1 MSGVSVP
8 HRLPLDEKMRVINV
22 SQWRK
27 EGGASAGQKFYT
39 LTENWMLM
47 ILKSTKA
54 CWYPSYSNYQV
65 YTESKNRCRE
75 GCNCTL
81 PSVSTI
87 NLVPWFI
94 YDGDRY
100 DVDVFQGQVGP
111 PVVPELMPN
120 TKVDFT
126 QPVWSG
132 VISHHARKYL
142 CHIPKVSL
150 NGALTDFCFI
160 CFQLSHTHMV
170 QKIWIY
176 GMGSSMSVRSR
187 ENVRQAYNCSHLFH
201 KVVTE
206 QA

>member
-1 MSGVSVP
+1 MCPNGGRRGV
-8 HRLPLDEKMRVINV
+8 HRRGKSFTPWQKIECWWSWNLPKHVGTPLTAITRSTQKVKTDVEKGV
-22 SQWRK
+22 
-27 EGGASAGQKFYT
+27 
-39 LTENWMLM
+39 
-47 ILKSTKA
+47 
-54 CWYPSYSNYQV
+54 
-65 YTESKNRCRE
+65 
-75 GCNCTL
+75 NCTL